1 VWGRIHSQLEGNVA
15 SAQASAADLAA
26 ARLSAQALLAA
37 DYFQLRGQDTTEA
50 PAGYHRRG
58 L

>member
-1 VWGRIHSQLEGNVA
+1 MSPR
-15 SAQASAADLAA
+15 AQASAADLAA

-37 DYFQLRGQDTTEA
+37 DYYQLRGQDTQKHLLEDTVV
-50 PAGYHRRG
+50 G